1 MKIIIASLF
10 LTSLFFQV
18 KAQEVEYN
26 SKFNLTISTVD
37 RDAEATLFIK
47 DSTGNTFT
55 GTLIIDNDERP
66 VFGWYTENISEGG
79 IYHYNTVGIVFYV
92 DLKIDFQHQQLF
104 KGLFN
109 FDKTTISGTYFYW
122 GNEFIFSGK
131 KVVQQSSIDSNLI
144 REEFE

>member
-1 MKIIIASLF
+1 M
-10 LTSLFFQV
+10 SLFFQ
-18 KAQEVEYN
+18 AMTQEAD
-26 SKFNLTISTVD
+26 SDPKFYLTISTVT

-47 DSTGNTFT
+47 DNTGNTFT

-79 IYHYNTVGIVFYV
+79 IFHYNTVGIVFYV
-92 DLKIDFQHQQLF
+92 DLKMDFQHQQLF

-131 KVVQQSSIDSNLI
+131 KVELQSSIAPGLNSGRI
-144 REEFE
+144 RIIVE